1 MSVIMYILMLM
12 SFYRKHIIKITI
24 LLLFAVGTMLV
35 VWPGQNRT
43 EASESVSSW
52 LLDLRSDTDNPVVLD
67 KISSL
72 RTEKDDVPG
81 LLRKASSII
90 SEHSDD
96 FTIPVDSNS
105 SSDDDIYNTLLIK
118 WSLHQQEGGT
128 NTVMITDRQT
138 EVTKASEKD
147 NTTVWSQIT
156 NSAHFVVG
164 TYSRISEVWEYIRM
178 ILRPM
183 VSGIAIGAP

>member
-1 MSVIMYILMLM
+1 MYIFMLM
-12 SFYRKHIIKITI
+12 SFYRKHIIKITF
-24 LLLFAVGTMLV
+24 LLLFAVGIMLV

-81 LLRKASSII
+81 LLRKASTII

-156 NSAHFVVG
+156 NSTHFVVG
-164 TYSRISEVWEYIRM
+164 TYSRISDIWEYIRM